1 MLFWNVSCTTTSA
14 PVPKEETADIPLAKP
29 VSTEVAGEPESTN
42 PRFFAIGTVPIKWDD
57 DEPVYRSISV
67 FRQPANLEEL
77 IAALT
82 ADTERKEAKVL
93 KISPAGESLPAK
105 LYEYVVK
112 EGDTLQSIGKAH
124 SLTEAEII
132 KINGLKSGEISP
144 GDTLL
149 LPRLD

>member
-1 MLFWNVSCTTTSA
+1 MLFWNVSCSTTFA

-29 VSTEVAGEPESTN
+29 VSTEVAGEAESPN

-77 IAALT
+77 ITALT

-93 KISPAGESLPAK
+93 KISPAGEMSPVK

-112 EGDTLQSIGKAH
+112 EGDTLQSIGEAH

-132 KINGLKSGEISP
+132 TINGLKSGEISP
-144 GDTLL
+144 GDTLM
-149 LPRLD
+149 LPHLD